1 MPEVNCKQEV
11 RNLIAENL
19 NTDKGDKSDWRRFI
33 HNKIKD
39 YVLTSDLKCT
49 LVTSSASSVENELLL
64 TDKYNKKRKKFIHRC
79 AYKAISLQSFTSS
92 KSTYSP

>member
-39 YVLTSDLKCT
+39 YVLTSDHKCT
-49 LVTSSASSVENELLL
+49 LVTSSDSYVCFVNNAKSKLQARS
-64 TDKYNKKRKKFIHRC
+64 KKLDC
-79 AYKAISLQSFTSS
+79 
-92 KSTYSP
+92 

>member
-49 LVTSSASSVENELLL
+49 LVTSSASSVKTEFPLEP
-64 TDKYNKKRKKFIHRC
+64 K
-79 AYKAISLQSFTSS
+79 
-92 KSTYSP
+92 